1 MEQREF
7 AKNEQ
12 SESNKN
18 QNLGKKSILKKMSE
32 KMMSYF
38 ESSEKDLGARSIV
51 NGSERNRET
60 AISHKQAVHSQKVE
74 KNLGATSIVNGSER
88 NRETAISHKQAVH
101 SQKVEKYLG
110 ATSIVN
116 GKEQNHDNGFGR
128 SAKNMGR
135 EKEQNKDGRIGNRE
149 TAISH
154 KMAGHSQN
162 VAKNIGARDI
172 VNGKEQN
179 DDNGFVKKETAAQT
193 KIKSDYR
200 NPEGS
205 AKNIGAP
212 SSEKSVK
219 EEKTERNSQERNQAR
234 RQHMMQQMGGRD
246 Y

>member
-1 MEQREF
+1 MGESINRTFQEVKKDDEKTVQSTVFFLLGVILVEQREF

-116 GKEQNHDNGFGR
+116 GKEQN
-128 SAKNMGR
+128 
-135 EKEQNKDGRIGNRE
+135 
-149 TAISH
+149 
-154 KMAGHSQN
+154 
-162 VAKNIGARDI
+162 
-172 VNGKEQN
+172 

-193 KIKSDYR
+193 QIKSDYR